1 MLPLI
6 AHRAR
11 VSRTLDARDAAEPS
25 SSASSSPAAPRPAS
39 SDDARARRATL
50 DASTRPTFFELVA
63 AERLGASLRDALAYA
78 LGTLANAGAPAL
90 AHAAL
95 DRGDEVFAVL
105 SLLAEAKAFASGDG
119 GVAESVY
126 GLQRVPRTLT
136 PERLGADGR
145 YRIDTTQRVMSALLL
160 AFGPYVKSKCAAAH
174 EALAPDYYAD
184 ARRRHRARRHRA
196 FDGAESRALAMTDDE
211 LAIVAR
217 ERARKPGVSGALT
230 RAFVA
235 AYPTANAMMETATF
249 VAWTGYLLG
258 RWNIND
264 PTLMLVDCYIARAL
278 PSELEANV
286 RELEAIRAR
295 QIQRAAGM
303 GHPAARVAGVGA
315 LRVKNF
321 VMDYAQSALIAA
333 VIGFKLTEWWYGAA
347 EERVVNATTLP
358 VPPPP
363 PRPPPHP
370 EGLALPDDQ
379 SLCPLCRKSIRNP
392 AVLTCSGYVFCYSCV
407 HAHVDRYGDCPVSL
421 HRAVRGVDDIRRL
434 FDGN

>member
-11 VSRTLDARDAAEPS
+11 VSRTLDARDDAA
-25 SSASSSPAAPRPAS
+25 ASPTSPASQTPAS
-39 SDDARARRATL
+39 ATAATAAARRATL

-95 DRGDEVFAVL
+95 DRGDEVFALL

-160 AFGPYVKSKCAAAH
+160 AFGPYVKSKCAVAH
-174 EALAPDYYAD
+174 EALAPEYYAD
-184 ARRRHRARRHRA
+184 ARRRHGRRHRA
-196 FDGAESRALAMTDDE
+196 FDGAEPRALTMTDDE
-211 LAIVAR
+211 LAAVVR
-217 ERARKPGVSGALT
+217 ERARKPGISGVIT

-235 AYPTANAMMETATF
+235 AYPTANALMETATF

-264 PTLMLVDCYIARAL
+264 PTLMLVDCYVARSL
-278 PSELEANV
+278 PSELEANA

-295 QIQRAAGM
+295 QIQRAAGL
-303 GHPAARVAGVGA
+303 GHPAARFAGVGA
-315 LRVKNF
+315 LRAKNF

-333 VIGFKLTEWWYGAA
+333 VVGFKLTEWWYGAA

-370 EGLALPDDQ
+370 EGVALPDDQ
-379 SLCPLCRKSIRNP
+379 NLCPLCRKTIRNP